1 MNPRSAEYL
10 FFIFCG
16 ADPLPSIA
24 SSSSSTEAGAGVAE
38 GDNWSHAQGAEDGTI
53 SSEQGE
59 PSRDRGED
67 GLAAVSSPL
76 NVGEAERGVELGA
89 AAAAA
94 ATTGGRHGGGNRR
107 ELPLVE
113 REGFEVV
120 KKALPKRWDKL
131 VMNLEE
137 LREMR
142 SKSNKV

>member
-1 MNPRSAEYL
+1 MA
-10 FFIFCG
+10 
-16 ADPLPSIA
+16 
-24 SSSSSTEAGAGVAE
+24 SSSTEAGAGVAG
-38 GDNWSHAQGAEDGTI
+38 GDNWPHEQGAKDGTI
-53 SSEQGE
+53 SSQQGE
-59 PSRDRGED
+59 PPRDRGQD

-76 NVGEAERGVELGA
+76 NVGEAEGGVEVGA
-89 AAAAA
+89 AAALA
-94 ATTGGRHGGGNRR
+94 ATAGGRHGGGSRR